1 MPTRTPERFAKGRA
15 LSPSRRARRSYPEG
29 VSSHASHRARA
40 LPRRPPTA
48 GPAPQPGAP
57 AGADAPAVAPAPA
70 PPTGPTVPAAPAG
83 RERPARDPVKE
94 PLWRDV
100 VGGVLRRERL
110 AQQRTLKDV
119 AEAA

>member
-1 MPTRTPERFAKGRA
+1 MPTRTHERFAKGRA

-29 VSSHASHRARA
+29 ESILASNIARVNP
-40 LPRRPPTA
+40 LRPATA
-48 GPAPQPGAP
+48 DPAPQ
-57 AGADAPAVAPAPA
+57 AGTTAEAEAPAVAPAPA
-70 PPTGPTVPAAPAG
+70 TPTGPTVPAAPAG